1 MEEKII
7 IESTHS
13 KKINVICSAIIIVLY
28 VVYCEAMYLSNDAW
42 TTFGYWFVRRI
53 FIPIIFLALIFFS
66 TRTNICVTNM
76 RVYGKAFWGKR
87 VDLPLDSISA
97 VAIGFGHSIGK
108 SATLFSSFGT
118 ISNPGISIIP
128 KFLIS
133 G

>member
-1 MEEKII
+1 MLLEETSMEEKII

-66 TRTNICVTNM
+66 TRTNICVT
-76 RVYGKAFWGKR
+76 KAPRPYLSTIIQKSNYTINEICPKDF
-87 VDLPLDSISA
+87 LSQPLNIRK
-97 VAIGFGHSIGK
+97 IYIK
-108 SATLFSSFGT
+108 YLCC
-118 ISNPGISIIP
+118 
-128 KFLIS
+128 
-133 G
+133 